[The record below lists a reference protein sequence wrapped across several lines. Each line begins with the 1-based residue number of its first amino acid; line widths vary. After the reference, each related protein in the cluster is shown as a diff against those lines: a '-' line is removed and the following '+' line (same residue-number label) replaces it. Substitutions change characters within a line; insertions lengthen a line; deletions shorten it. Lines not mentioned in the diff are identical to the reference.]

1 VRSFGDGGHNSKNNV
16 VTFLG
21 IALEFGPKKKKLK

>member
-1 VRSFGDGGHNSKNNV
+1 VRSFGDGGHNNKNNV

-21 IALEFGPKKKKLK
+21 IALIFGERKK